1 MDMSADLRAD
11 FKEIH
16 RKCLYAAID
25 VVPLP
30 AKKDCQEKTR
40 EETERETLAT
50 PMPQSN
56 VMGLSSAP
64 AIEEEVGPALGG
76 PLMVPLQL
84 KKSWIRRTLLHPLL
98 LLVGMK

>member
-1 MDMSADLRAD
+1 MILAIREPTLPSSSQN
-11 FKEIH
+11 
-16 RKCLYAAID
+16 LYEAID
-25 VVPLP
+25 MAPLP

-40 EETERETLAT
+40 EETEREALAT
-50 PMPQSN
+50 PMQSN

-64 AIEEEVGPALGG
+64 AIEEKVGLALGG
-76 PLMVPLQL
+76 PLMVPLLL